1 MFVTDAPV
9 VYPTDPDQEMWNY
22 EQGTELRDPTG
33 QELAGYYTR
42 LASWYVDGGF
52 TDENGVVHA
61 SGYHYQFP
69 VWEVLNEP
77 DGEHNTTP
85 QDYTLRYDA
94 IVAAVRSVS
103 PNTKF
108 MGPALGDA
116 GDLNFIQYFL
126 NPANHQPGI
135 PIDYLSYHFYAV
147 PPAGQTIDDWQYE
160 FFQQADGF

>member
-52 TDENGVVHA
+52 PDENGVVHA

-85 QDYTLRYDA
+85 QDYTLRKRNCGGCSPRQPEHQVHGA
-94 IVAAVRSVS
+94 RSGGCRRS
-103 PNTKF
+103 E
-108 MGPALGDA
+108 L
-116 GDLNFIQYFL
+116 Y
-126 NPANHQPGI
+126 
-135 PIDYLSYHFYAV
+135 PIFSQSGES
-147 PPAGQTIDDWQYE
+147 PAGNSYRLPLLPFLCSFTTRP
-160 FFQQADGF
+160 ARP